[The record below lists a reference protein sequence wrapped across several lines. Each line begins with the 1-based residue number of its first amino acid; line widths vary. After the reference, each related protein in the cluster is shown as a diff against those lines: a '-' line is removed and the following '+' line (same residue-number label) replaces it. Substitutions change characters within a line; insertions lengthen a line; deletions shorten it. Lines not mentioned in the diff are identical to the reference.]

1 MRAASEC
8 RQRHDLVDATQL
20 AGKGRCKNLPAT
32 TTQRHAFCVG
42 DERSGAS
49 RTGGCARAL
58 QAARL
63 TGKKPL
69 AMRNIGGLIVIP

>member
-1 MRAASEC
+1 M
-8 RQRHDLVDATQL
+8 
-20 AGKGRCKNLPAT
+20 NLPAT

-69 AMRNIGGLIVIP
+69 AIRNIGGLIVIP

>member
-1 MRAASEC
+1 MNRPA
-8 RQRHDLVDATQL
+8 
-20 AGKGRCKNLPAT
+20 AT
-32 TTQRHAFCVG
+32 TRRHAFCIG

-69 AMRNIGGLIVIP
+69 AIRNIGGLIVIP